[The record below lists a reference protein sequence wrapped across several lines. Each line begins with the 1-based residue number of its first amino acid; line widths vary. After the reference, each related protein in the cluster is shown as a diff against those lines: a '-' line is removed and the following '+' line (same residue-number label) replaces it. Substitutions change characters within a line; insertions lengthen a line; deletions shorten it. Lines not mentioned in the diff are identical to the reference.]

1 MPIRET
7 RTLKL
12 TLSIRQH
19 QIIDDAIK
27 AATRDIA
34 VARIRGD
41 NVCKTN
47 RNKNEPLKD
56 NEAIAGKVSM
66 SARPTAEQC
75 LTMICGQWLSPPF

>member
-34 VARIRGD
+34 AARIRD
-41 NVCKTN
+41 N
-47 RNKNEPLKD
+47 RYRSEPL
-56 NEAIAGKVSM
+56 NGVIAGKVSI
-66 SARPTAEQC
+66 PTAEQC